1 MLTVRVLW
9 VAGILLLVSCGNEPD
24 RILPVPYIPPGMRA
38 VTIIV
43 KQDIVVAPKDHVD
56 LLGVDKGQEVIV
68 LQNVEV
74 VMRDENIL
82 QFVVN
87 PEDAHR
93 IEQAV
98 KQGREPF
105 QLRRN

>member
-9 VAGILLLVSCGNEPD
+9 VAEMLLLASCGNEPN
-24 RILPVPYIPPGMRA
+24 RILPNLNIPPGMRG
-38 VTIIV
+38 VSIRV
-43 KQDIVVAPKDHVD
+43 QQNVAAAPGDHVD
-56 LLGVDKGQEVIV
+56 VLVMDKGEEVIV

-74 VMRDENIL
+74 VTRDENIV
-82 QFVVN
+82 QFLVS

-98 KQGREPF
+98 ERGQFR
-105 QLRRN
+105 LRRN